1 MKLIIRLITFQKL
14 TSLVEITKK
23 VLLHTHNA
31 IDGMYVTVTTNFCVS
46 QYTMSLI
53 LHGSTIM

>member
-1 MKLIIRLITFQKL
+1 MKLTMRLTTFQKIDK
-14 TSLVEITKK
+14 SSGNYKK

-46 QYTMSLI
+46 
-53 LHGSTIM
+53 